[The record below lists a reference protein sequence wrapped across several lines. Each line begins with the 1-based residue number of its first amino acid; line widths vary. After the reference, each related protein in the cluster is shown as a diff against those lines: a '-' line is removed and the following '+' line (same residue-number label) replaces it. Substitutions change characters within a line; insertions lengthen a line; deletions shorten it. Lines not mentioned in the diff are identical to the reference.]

1 MKKLKIITIV
11 GTRPEL
17 IRLSRIIHK
26 FDKIFDHI
34 LVHTGQNFDYE
45 LNEIFFNDM
54 EISPPKYY
62 LDVATAQPMQAV
74 GNIIYRIDDVLKIEN
89 PDGFVVLGDTFSC
102 LSALSA
108 KMRKIPVFHLE
119 AGNRCF
125 DDRVP
130 EEILRRVVDNIADIN
145 IVYSDIE
152 RLNLLNEGKKQDFIL
167 KSGSPMTEVLA
178 YYKEKIKNSCV
189 LSDLKLKKDDYLL
202 FSAHRAEH
210 IGDGDKFNCIVEI
223 LLNLAEKY
231 SKRIIVTTHP
241 RLRKQLD
248 TLKNTKFSNLIEFH
262 KPFSF
267 TDYNKLQLDAI
278 CTISDSGT
286 ISEES
291 AIMGFNAINIRGSQE
306 RPAAMD
312 EGNVILANADWRSIT
327 RVLDCFISGDLGYNQ
342 VFAPADY
349 SRENV
354 SDIVVRQVLSGIQ
367 YINRKVWYS
376 KDHL

>member
-1 MKKLKIITIV
+1 MDKLKIMTVV
-11 GTRPEL
+11 GTRPEI
-17 IRLSRIIHK
+17 IRLSRIINK
-26 FDKIFDHI
+26 FDKIFEHI

-45 LNEIFFNDM
+45 LSDVFFKDM
-54 EISPPKYY
+54 EISPPKHY
-62 LDVATAQPMQAV
+62 LNVAGRPMEAV
-74 GNIIYRIDDVLKIEN
+74 GNIISRVDDVIEIEK

-119 AGNRCF
+119 AGNRCY

-130 EEILRRVVDNIADIN
+130 EEVLRRIVDNIADIN

-167 KSGSPMTEVLA
+167 KSGSPMAEVLDH
-178 YYKEKIKNSCV
+178 YKERILSSKILEELN
-189 LSDLKLKKDDYLL
+189 LQRGDYFV

-210 IGDGDKFNCIVEI
+210 IACKDKFQKIIEI
-223 LLNLAEKY
+223 LSNLAGKY

-241 RLRKQLD
+241 RTRKQLNSLA
-248 TLKNTKFSNLIEFH
+248 LKGFGKLVEFH

-267 TDYNKLQLDAI
+267 TDYNKLQINAQ

-291 AIMGFNAINIRGSQE
+291 AIMGFNAVNIRGSQE

-312 EGNVILANADWRSIT
+312 EGNVILSNVEWLAISRAIDSFEDGN
-327 RVLDCFISGDLGYNQ
+327 LDYSQ
-342 VFAPADY
+342 VVAPSDY
-349 SRENV
+349 SRLNV
-354 SDIVVRQVLSGIQ
+354 SSIVVRQIMSGIQ
-367 YINRKVWYS
+367 YVNRKVWFS
-376 KDHL
+376 EKDI